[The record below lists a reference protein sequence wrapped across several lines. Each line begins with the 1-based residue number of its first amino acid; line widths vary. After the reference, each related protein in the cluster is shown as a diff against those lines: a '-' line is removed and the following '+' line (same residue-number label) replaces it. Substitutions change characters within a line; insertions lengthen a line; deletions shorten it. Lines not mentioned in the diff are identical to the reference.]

1 MEHSDSSGFCTY
13 VKIIEGTKLWVV
25 GTRKGHIKSSEDVY
39 TWECAELGPRD
50 QLLMSP
56 GTPHFV
62 ITTNDCFTVGAHFYN
77 ICCMKHS
84 LDAVVNEHFLGTEWT
99 NDEYPTAPIT
109 LFKLMDDIRLQVLAD
124 KCGMYIL
131 HPRHLMSPTI
141 CILIHIPDE
150 IDATDEEIAYL
161 VVLVVHIDQLE
172 PMRTESS
179 VRERWVGT
187 DNFIHDFKQIQWI
200 AQELCGEMFR
210 QNDEFKS
217 ILKECEGYLGNCI
230 RTCQDLIS
238 KRRARFPEWA
248 KFTLKSL
255 SDLL

>member
-1 MEHSDSSGFCTY
+1 M
-13 VKIIEGTKLWVV
+13 
-25 GTRKGHIKSSEDVY
+25 
-39 TWECAELGPRD
+39 
-50 QLLMSP
+50 
-56 GTPHFV
+56 
-62 ITTNDCFTVGAHFYN
+62 
-77 ICCMKHS
+77 
-84 LDAVVNEHFLGTEWT
+84 
-99 NDEYPTAPIT
+99 
-109 LFKLMDDIRLQVLAD
+109 
-124 KCGMYIL
+124 
-131 HPRHLMSPTI
+131 
-141 CILIHIPDE
+141 
-150 IDATDEEIAYL
+150 

-238 KRRARFPEWA
+238 RRRARFPEWA